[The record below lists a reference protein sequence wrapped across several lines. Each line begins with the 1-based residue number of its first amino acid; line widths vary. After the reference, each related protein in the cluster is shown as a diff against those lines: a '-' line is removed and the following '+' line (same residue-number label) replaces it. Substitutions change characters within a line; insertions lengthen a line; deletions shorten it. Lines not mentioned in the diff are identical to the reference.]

1 MNHAEICRECELREK
16 VQTAETKLYF
26 LGKRSMKLLDQI
38 IDLEQQN
45 AVLSERGKDLHDI
58 LMDVMG
64 DCVLSDGMRS
74 EIVRLVKLW
83 EECEETLEREED
95 WD

>member
-1 MNHAEICRECELREK
+1 MNIGDQGYLIETGLRGLRGDKWIKPPLVEL
-16 VQTAETKLYF
+16 
-26 LGKRSMKLLDQI
+26 
-38 IDLEQQN
+38 IDIQH

-83 EECEETLEREED
+83 EEGAE
-95 WD
+95 